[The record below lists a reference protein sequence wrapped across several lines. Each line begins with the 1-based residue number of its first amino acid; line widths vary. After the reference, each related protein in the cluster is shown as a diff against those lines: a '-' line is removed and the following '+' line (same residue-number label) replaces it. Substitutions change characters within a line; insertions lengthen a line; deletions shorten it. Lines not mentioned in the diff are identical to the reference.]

1 MPNFPTPVRPIRKK
15 LQVPVR
21 YRVDSDARWQ
31 TGQTENISH
40 TGVLFRANT
49 PVALHATVE
58 LVLTLPSW
66 FFDAAPTEL
75 VCAGKVKRVVKGDVH
90 GHPAIGVAFLSM
102 ASETIDALL
111 LRL

>member
-1 MPNFPTPVRPIRKK
+1 MPNFQTPVRPTRKK

-40 TGVLFRANT
+40 TGVLFRANA
-49 PVALHATVE
+49 PVALHAIVE

-66 FFDAAPTEL
+66 FLDAAPAEL
-75 VCAGKVKRVVKGDVH
+75 VCAGEVKRVVKGDVY
-90 GHPAIGVAFLSM
+90 GHPAIGVAFHSM
-102 ASETIDALL
+102 ASATIDALL

>member
-1 MPNFPTPVRPIRKK
+1 MSNFPTPVRPIRKK

-21 YRVDSDARWQ
+21 YRIDSDAPWQ
-31 TGQTENISH
+31 TGRTENISH

-66 FFDAAPTEL
+66 FFDAAPAEL
-75 VCAGKVKRVVKGDVH
+75 VCAGEVKRVVKGDID
-90 GHPAIGVAFLSM
+90 GHPAIGVAFHAM

-111 LRL
+111 IRL